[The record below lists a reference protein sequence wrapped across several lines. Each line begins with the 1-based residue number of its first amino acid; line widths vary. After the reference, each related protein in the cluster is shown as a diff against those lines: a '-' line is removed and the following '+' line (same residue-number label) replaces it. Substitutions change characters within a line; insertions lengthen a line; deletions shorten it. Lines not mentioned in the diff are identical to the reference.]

1 MPTVRDAVN
10 DVRRIVYGSLT
21 EQINLVN
28 QSASAG
34 STVLTLEMDVDG
46 IQKGTMI
53 SSGLNVW
60 FVKGVSP
67 QTNEVFVIPG
77 YDGAPLEP
85 AEPGDIVYI
94 RPRMTEW
101 YAFNAIND
109 EIRRLSSPTQG
120 LYTIGRWVTRVDPSY
135 QTYDVPVFARNM
147 IQITRVR
154 FRVPGTPDYW
164 MDLPN
169 VAWRWQSESD
179 VPRVILLRNIPSATE
194 VEFTYQAPFTP
205 AASLDDDLVTDCGL
219 SDSMTDIPPLGAAI
233 MLLRTTEAR
242 RNQIQTQGDAR
253 RAGEVQTTGNSTI
266 ASQLEREYRSRVNDE
281 YARLVSRS
289 PIFKGI

>member
-1 MPTVRDAVN
+1 MTTMRDAIN

-21 EQINLVN
+21 EQINIAQL
-28 QSASAG
+28 SASAG
-34 STVLTLEMDVDG
+34 STALTFEMEVDG
-46 IQKGTMI
+46 IQKGTLL

-60 FVKGVSP
+60 YVKGVFP
-67 QTNEVFVIPG
+67 PRNEVYVIPG
-77 YDGAPLEP
+77 YDGAPLQDVEV
-85 AEPGDIVYI
+85 GDIVYV

-109 EIRRLSSPTQG
+109 ELRRLSSPTQG
-120 LYTIGRWVTRVDPSY
+120 LYKIGRWVTQVDPSY
-135 QTYDVPVFARNM
+135 QTYDVPVYARNM

-169 VAWRWQSESD
+169 VAWRWQSEAD
-179 VPRVILLRNIPSATE
+179 VPRVILLRNIPSSTE
-194 VEFTYQAPFTP
+194 VEFTYQAPFSQ
-205 AASLDDDLVTDCGL
+205 AVSLDDDFVEDCGL
-219 SDSMTDIPPLGAAI
+219 ADSMTDIPALGAAI

-253 RAGEVQTTGNSTI
+253 RASEVPPASNATI
-266 ASQLEREYRSRVNDE
+266 ANQLEREYRARVNDE